1 MKNTSDTKLT
11 YTAFEGMQRLAQGP
25 LEAVVLE
32 VRRRSREH
40 KEASILVFND
50 ASGTTMDFDL
60 SGSEKEVLKRLQVFV
75 APPEATPAATGPGRP
90 RLGVVAREV
99 SLLPRHWEWL
109 ATQPGGASA
118 AIRRL
123 VEDARKTG
131 SGPSQVK
138 ASQERTY
145 RFLAALAGNLP
156 NYEEALRALYK
167 RDESKFREHMKG
179 WPADIKAHALELGA
193 EVF

>member
-1 MKNTSDTKLT
+1 MKNTNPKLT
-11 YTAFEGMQRLAQGP
+11 YTAFENSRRLIQGP
-25 LEAVVLE
+25 LEDVVLE
-32 VRRRSREH
+32 VRRRSREN

-60 SGSEKEVLKRLQVFV
+60 SGSERDVLKRLQIFV
-75 APPEATPAATGPGRP
+75 TPAAETAPAPTGPGRP

-118 AIRRL
+118 TIRRL

-131 SGPSQVK
+131 TGASAIK
-138 ASQERTY
+138 ASQDRTY

-167 RDESKFREHMKG
+167 RDESGFREHMKG
-179 WPADIKAHALELGA
+179 WPTDLKSHALDLAA
-193 EVF
+193 EAF